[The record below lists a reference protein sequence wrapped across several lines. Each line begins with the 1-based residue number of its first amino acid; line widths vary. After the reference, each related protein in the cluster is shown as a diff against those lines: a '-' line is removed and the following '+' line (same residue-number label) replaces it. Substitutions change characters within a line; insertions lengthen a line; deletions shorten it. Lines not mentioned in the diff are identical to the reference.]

1 MERAAWE
8 RIVDGDMKESTAYY
22 RYFCEYRDT
31 PVEKRDVAE
40 IAKKFGKPVKTMKT
54 ICANY
59 HWRKR
64 AEKYDDFVDK
74 EARRLGLIKAERIRL
89 SSLTLS
95 ERMLK
100 LAEEKIEDM
109 SFKDLTA
116 RETREYIKAAVALAE
131 VFKDDNS
138 KQREYLDAEDSS
150 ADVVIYLPEVD
161 YDENEGG
168 D

>member
-8 RIVDGDMKESTAYY
+8 RIVDGDEIESTTSY

-31 PVEKRDVAE
+31 PVEKRDVAA
-40 IAKKFGKPVKTMKT
+40 IAEKFGKNVKTMKT
-54 ICANY
+54 ICTKY

-100 LAEEKIEDM
+100 LAEQKIEDM

-138 KQREYLDAEDSS
+138 KQREYLDAEDTS
-150 ADVVIYLPEVD
+150 AEVVIYMPDIDSEEEV
-161 YDENEGG
+161 
-168 D
+168 

>member
-8 RIVDGDMKESTAYY
+8 RIVDGNEKETMTNY

-31 PVEKRDVAE
+31 PVEKRDLAAVAE
-40 IAKKFGKPVKTMKT
+40 KFGKSVTSMKNL
-54 ICANY
+54 CARY

-100 LAEEKIEDM
+100 LAEEKIQDM

-138 KQREYLDAEDSS
+138 KQREYLDAEDTS
-150 ADVVIYLPEVD
+150 AEVVIYMPDIDPEEEV
-161 YDENEGG
+161 
-168 D
+168 